1 MFMWVVCRRESRE
14 HREPL
19 IAHRETGEKRGL
31 VEILVMLDI
40 RYSSALP
47 MVNGAS
53 ASVLS
58 TCEQSASA
66 TSGAAPAR
74 AV

>member
-53 ASVLS
+53 VLS